1 MELLEVLLNSGVLIP
16 GLALCFGLYIAYILL
31 SAKNIVPMNEEEAES
46 LWKFHRSTKCCGAEK
61 WQKITKRN
69 KLIGFECECGYKHV
83 QKKPLI
89 TVG

>member
-1 MELLEVLLNSGVLIP
+1 
-16 GLALCFGLYIAYILL
+16 
-31 SAKNIVPMNEEEAES
+31 MNEEEAES

>member
-46 LWKFHRSTKCCGAEK
+46 LWKFHRATKYCRAEK

>member
-16 GLALCFGLYIAYILL
+16 GLALCFGLYITYVLL
-31 SAKNIVPMNEEEAES
+31 SAKNIVPMSEEEAES
-46 LWKFHRSTKCCGAEK
+46 LWKFHRATKCCVAEK

-83 QKKPLI
+83 QKKPLV

>member
-46 LWKFHRSTKCCGAEK
+46 LWKFHRATKCCGAKK

>member
-1 MELLEVLLNSGVLIP
+1 LELLEVLLNSGVLIP

-46 LWKFHRSTKCCGAEK
+46 LWKFHRATKCCGVEK

>member
-1 MELLEVLLNSGVLIP
+1 LELLEVLLNSGVLIP

-46 LWKFHRSTKCCGAEK
+46 LWKFHRATKCCGGEK